1 MCCVFYSQFNIC
13 FMISFFFKLD
23 FFVLLYLIIRFFF
36 HHQTICKPAPFSYE
50 RDAID
55 ERDRIDYT
63 NRITYNQAKSGK
75 TTRRIRV
82 YADGIYDLF
91 HQGHA
96 RQLMQV
102 GLCIFIVNFQNIYIT
117 FFDCLG

>member
-1 MCCVFYSQFNIC
+1 MYSGNILSIHL
-13 FMISFFFKLD
+13 FTD
-23 FFVLLYLIIRFFF
+23 FVKILL
-36 HHQTICKPAPFSYE
+36 QTICKPAPFSADLDAVKE
-50 RDAID
+50 R
-55 ERDRIDYT
+55 ERIDYT
-63 NRITYNQAKSGK
+63 SKITYQMAKSGK

-102 GLCIFIVNFQNIYIT
+102 DRVDEILYKIH
-117 FFDCLG
+117 